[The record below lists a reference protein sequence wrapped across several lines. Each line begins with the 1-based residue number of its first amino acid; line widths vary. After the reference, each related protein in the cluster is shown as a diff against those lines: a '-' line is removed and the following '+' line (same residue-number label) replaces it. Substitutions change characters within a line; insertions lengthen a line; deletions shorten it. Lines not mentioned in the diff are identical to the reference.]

1 MERRQLMQ
9 THGVPIEVE
18 WDKFQVGTSIFIP
31 GVDQEELKR
40 QLRWEMEQRKLKV
53 VLRFTVENDM
63 LGVRVWRVP

>member
-1 MERRQLMQ
+1 MQ

>member
-1 MERRQLMQ
+1 MQ

-18 WDKFQVGTSIFIP
+18 WDKFQVGTSVFIP

-40 QLRWEMEQRKLKV
+40 QLRWEMAHRGLKV
-53 VLRFTVENDM
+53 VLRSTVKDNM